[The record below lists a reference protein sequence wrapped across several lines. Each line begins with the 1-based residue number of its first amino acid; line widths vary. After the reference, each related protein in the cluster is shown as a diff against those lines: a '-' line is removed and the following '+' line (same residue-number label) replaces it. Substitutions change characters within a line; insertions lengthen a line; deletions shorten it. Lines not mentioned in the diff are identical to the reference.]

1 MEEERE
7 GMNAFRTHPSIAAGA
22 AAAAITTT
30 VVAASE
36 NFMSLSPIGG
46 SFLFA
51 RDALHFYDE
60 TKTTEAFGETFEIF
74 ARGTW
79 TRMEGSVVS
88 SRSISF
94 G

>member
-1 MEEERE
+1 MEEERG
-7 GMNAFRTHPSIAAGA
+7 GMNAFRTQHPSIAAIVA
-22 AAAAITTT
+22 ATA

-36 NFMSLSPIGG
+36 NFMSLSPIGA

-60 TKTTEAFGETFEIF
+60 TKATGLFDETFEMF
-74 ARGTW
+74 ARGIR
-79 TRMEGSVVS
+79 TRMRGSVVS
-88 SRSISF
+88 SRSTVF

>member
-1 MEEERE
+1 MKEERG
-7 GMNAFRTHPSIAAGA
+7 GMNAFRTQNPSIVAA
-22 AAAAITTT
+22 T

-51 RDALHFYDE
+51 WDALHFYDE
-60 TKTTEAFGETFEIF
+60 TKVAGLFGETFEIF

-79 TRMEGSVVS
+79 IRMGRSVVS
-88 SRSISF
+88 LRSISF
-94 G
+94 E

>member
-1 MEEERE
+1 MEEERG
-7 GMNAFRTHPSIAAGA
+7 GMNAFRTQHPSIAATA
-22 AAAAITTT
+22 AAATA

-60 TKTTEAFGETFEIF
+60 TKAAGPFDETFEIF
-74 ARGTW
+74 ARGIR
-79 TRMEGSVVS
+79 TRMGGSVVS
-88 SRSISF
+88 SRSTSF